1 MLLEFLSSLLLFCW
15 SYCPIGWIFSCGF
28 FNFFLF
34 LDLLLFCW
42 CYCQI
47 DCWLVDVIVRSVA
60 VFLCLNFFV
69 WLHVLFCFNSFW
81 LISYFFAC
89 RNILLYDLLL
99 FRFVGVLLLACCML
113 CCVVSVSVDWSIIAF
128 YFESCFSRSVVE
140 GPVVNLSFASVLVVL
155 TIVDYCCWSS
165 HG

>member
-28 FNFFLF
+28 FYLFLF

-99 FRFVGVLLLACCML
+99 FRFVGVCCWHAV
-113 CCVVSVSVDWSIIAF
+113 CCVVLLVSLLTDQLLLFILRVALADQ
-128 YFESCFSRSVVE
+128 
-140 GPVVNLSFASVLVVL
+140 LLKVL
-155 TIVDYCCWSS
+155 
-165 HG
+165 